1 MFTLY
6 ALDAFNMK
14 NVIQL
19 QGGKGYVK
27 FVERTYKLNENQYI
41 TQYPKDNRKWKDD
54 KTCYISNIPQNHR
67 L

>member
-6 ALDAFNMK
+6 ALDAFKMK

-27 FVERTYKLNENQYI
+27 FVERTSKLNENQYI
-41 TQYPKDNRKWKDD
+41 TQYPKDNRKRKDD
-54 KTCYISNIPQNHR
+54 QTCYISNIPQNHR